1 MNPQAMTS
9 EQIRQ
14 TGTELLVR
22 HLGAVG
28 TIRFFQQSETGWGDY
43 TEERHQWLG
52 NKNVKTLA
60 EEIIAE
66 RGETAEQFCK
76 TALQE

>member
-1 MNPQAMTS
+1 MNPQAMTL

-14 TGTELLVR
+14 AGIELLVH

-28 TIRFFQQSETGWGDY
+28 MIRFFQQSETGWGDY
-43 TEERHQWLG
+43 TKERHQWLG

-60 EEIIAE
+60 EEIIAKRSE
-66 RGETAEQFCK
+66 
-76 TALQE
+76 

>member
-1 MNPQAMTS
+1 MNPQAMTL

-14 TGTELLVR
+14 TGIELLVH

-28 TIRFFQQSETGWGDY
+28 MIRFFQQSETGWGDY
-43 TEERHQWLG
+43 TKERHQWLG

-60 EEIIAE
+60 EEIIAKRSE
-66 RGETAEQFCK
+66 CSTEQ
-76 TALQE
+76 A